1 MPVDIEGLLERMATP
16 EWVDGLLESAP
27 AGRLAGS
34 LLSLATML
42 EPERR
47 GWFVREALCER
58 ISRELSNRGR
68 YDTQSSAESLAL
80 LGAAAAIGVSTADIH
95 VDWPSTEEL
104 AAILDLRAP
113 DRDRTTIGPMQ
124 IQLWLGLR
132 EMARLRA
139 DPVTVPPRLADR
151 ILDLWVATQDGD
163 TGQALATHVRDL
175 NASMIAWLRQCK
187 TAGWR
192 LVPPQ
197 ALAPNPTSR

>member
-1 MPVDIEGLLERMATP
+1 LPVDIEGLLEFMATP

-27 AGRLAGS
+27 AGGLAGS
-34 LLSLATML
+34 LLFLATML
-42 EPERR
+42 ESERR
-47 GWFVREALCER
+47 KWFVREALRER
-58 ISRELSNRGR
+58 VGRELSRRGR
-68 YDTQSSAESLAL
+68 YETQPSAEALAL

-95 VDWPSTEEL
+95 VDWPSTKEL
-104 AAILDLRAP
+104 AAVLDLRAP
-113 DRDRTTIGPMQ
+113 DQDRTTIGPMQ
-124 IQLWLGLR
+124 VQLWLGLR

-175 NASMIAWLRQCK
+175 NAGMIAWLRQCK

-197 ALAPNPTSR
+197 ALATSPASG